1 MAHEAAALEAVEAGD
16 AERLRQVLSDD
27 PALAGARAGDGVSL
41 MLKAKYAMRGDLVE
55 AILAAEPDLDLYDAA
70 AVGDVARIKHV
81 CADQPQLVRA
91 FAPDGFSPLHLAAF
105 FGGAEAVRI
114 LLSRGADPRAQA
126 ANPTRV
132 TPLHSAA
139 AVGDRDAARRLLDA
153 GADPN
158 AQQRGG
164 YTALHAAGNSGDRA
178 LAELLL
184 SKHADPSIETDD
196 GKTAKD
202 VAAERGHQELAELLS
217 EAEGAT

>member
-1 MAHEAAALEAVEAGD
+1 MADEKAAIEAVEAGD

-27 PALAGARAGDGVSL
+27 PALAGLRGEDGVSL
-41 MLKAKYAMRGDLVE
+41 VLKAKYAMRGDLVA

-70 AVGDVARIKHV
+70 AVGDVDRIKQV
-81 CADQPQLVRA
+81 AADQPQLVRA

-114 LLSRGADPRAQA
+114 LLSRGADPRAAA
-126 ANPTRV
+126 ANDTRV

-139 AVGDRDAARRLLDA
+139 AQGDRDAAGRLLEA

-164 YTALHAAGNSGDRA
+164 YTALHAAANSGDRA

-184 SKHADPSIETDD
+184 SNDADPSIETDD
-196 GKTAKD
+196 GKTARD
-202 VAAERGHQELAELLS
+202 IAAEKGHDELAKLLG
-217 EAEGAT
+217 EAEAAT